1 MTILKK
7 RSLITFL
14 SALFFFNFLS
24 PVSHSTQTIS
34 GQILLNGQPST
45 NFNVLL
51 WRNEKSVNEL
61 SAIQKLI
68 DVELQSDGF
77 FTFSPETKNFTVIL
91 VSSDETLKK
100 PLILYDFE
108 NEKLVT
114 KIVLS
119 EIPQIDYN
127 IKFENQNN
135 AISQFGISSF
145 INVNRESLLYGSTYI
160 LDPMG
165 IKIPIAATA
174 SLPAIWSQEAI
185 AINEKI
191 SRLQEYALRN
201 SAALSELKYL
211 SDLAQSLTLVNLTSQ
226 LLHISS
232 VQLDSKDPLR
242 EDIEGLGQIFFE
254 ISFRILEKN
263 RAFTDRIMS
272 LVSVV
277 NSQIDEKLKSASES
291 KKQQQIIWENP
302 TFTKATLSK
311 DLLDLRLSST
321 SGLKIEIGSY
331 TQDVC
336 SVVGNRIKLSSI
348 GICSI
353 YVLQAG
359 DSDFLPL
366 PPFKLDFLVQAP
378 AAKQSTIT
386 CVKGKLTK
394 KVTAVKPKCPTGY
407 KLKK

>member
-1 MTILKK
+1 MKP
-7 RSLITFL
+7 RSFITFL
-14 SALFFFNFLS
+14 CALFVFNFLS
-24 PVSHSTQTIS
+24 PVSHSAQTIT
-34 GQILLNGQPST
+34 GQVLFKGQPSS
-45 NFNVLL
+45 NFEMLL
-51 WRNEKSVNEL
+51 WRNGKIDTELPVNK
-61 SAIQKLI
+61 KLI
-68 DVELQSDGF
+68 RINLETNGS
-77 FTFSPETKNFTVIL
+77 FTISPETKNFTVIL
-91 VSSDETLKK
+91 VTSDETLKK

-174 SLPAIWSQEAI
+174 SLPAIWSQEAVTV
-185 AINEKI
+185 NEKI

-201 SAALSELKYL
+201 SEALSELKYL
-211 SDLAQSLTLVNLTSQ
+211 NNLARSLTLVSITSQ
-226 LLHISS
+226 LLHISF
-232 VQLDSKDPLR
+232 VQLDSKDPLQ
-242 EDIEGLGQIFFE
+242 EDIEGLGQIFLE

-277 NSQIDEKLKSASES
+277 NSQIDEKLKSASDS

-302 TFTKATLSK
+302 TFTKTNLSK

-336 SVVGNRIKLSSI
+336 SLVGNRIKLSSI

-353 YVLQAG
+353 YVLQVG
-359 DSDFLPL
+359 DSDFLPS
-366 PPFKLDFLVQAP
+366 PPFKIDFLVQAP
-378 AAKQSTIT
+378 TVKQSTIT

-394 KVTAVKPKCPTGY
+394 KVTAVKPKCPAGY
-407 KLKK
+407 KKK